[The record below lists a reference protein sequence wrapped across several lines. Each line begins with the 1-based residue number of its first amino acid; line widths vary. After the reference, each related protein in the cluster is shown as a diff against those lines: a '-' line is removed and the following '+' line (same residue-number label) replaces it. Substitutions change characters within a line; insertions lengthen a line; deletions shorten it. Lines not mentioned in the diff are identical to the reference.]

1 MCNTSAKLKLKKT
14 GKVLYPVEACMN
26 SSGKS
31 LWSAFSSIKLAVVLL
46 ILIALTSIA
55 GTLLPQHEGAA
66 EFIRSANPVVQSIW
80 YFMGLG
86 DIYRSWWFRLLL
98 SALALNLAS
107 CTLKRLPGVLKIY
120 RAPLKADMQKP
131 FENLPADQTVSFAG
145 SPTEASKK
153 ISGILR
159 KRYSRTEYK
168 ESGNDIFFAAEKG
181 RLSIFGVHMVHASV
195 LLILAGALIGSFL
208 GFQAYVNIPEGSAID
223 TVYLRSTKEPL
234 ELGFT
239 VQCNAFNVEFYET
252 GSPKEYRSE
261 LVFISSNSEPEKR
274 VVRVNHPV
282 AYNGVTFYQA
292 SYGTMPAG
300 MVRLKA
306 ARIDKPGT
314 EKIIEAAPAVKTT
327 LPGGDSTVRILD
339 IRDRFIDKG
348 AAVLLSVDT
357 PREKEITFWIFENP
371 KAVRSRLPAPMA
383 LSRKFDPS
391 AAEPFHFEFVDM
403 ERRYYTGLQANKD
416 PGVPLVWSGF
426 IVMIAGFLVAFFHPH
441 RRMRVRIVPAR
452 GEAVISV
459 TGWSK
464 RNPIG
469 LEREIR
475 AILSEIGRRG

>member
-1 MCNTSAKLKLKKT
+1 MH
-14 GKVLYPVEACMN
+14 
-26 SSGKS
+26 SSDKS

-66 EFIRSANPVVQSIW
+66 QFISGLNPAVQSIW
-80 YFMGLG
+80 RFMGLG
-86 DIYRSWWFRLLL
+86 DLYHSWWFRLLL
-98 SALALNLAS
+98 LALALNLTV
-107 CTLKRLPGVLKIY
+107 CTVKRLPGAIRIY
-120 RAPLKADMQKP
+120 RTPLKADMQKP

-145 SPTEASKK
+145 TATEASKK
-153 ISGILR
+153 VSGILN
-159 KRYSRTEYK
+159 KRYSRTDYK
-168 ESGNDIFFAAEKG
+168 ESGGGLFFAAEKG

-234 ELGFT
+234 NLGFV

-252 GSPKEYRSE
+252 GLPKEYRSE
-261 LVFISSNSEPEKR
+261 LIFISGNSEPEKR

-282 AYNGVTFYQA
+282 VYNGVAFYQA
-292 SYGTMPAG
+292 TYGTMPG
-300 MVRLKA
+300 GEVRLKA
-306 ARIDKPGT
+306 ARIDEPGL
-314 EKIIEAAPAVKTT
+314 EEIFEAAPGVETPLA
-327 LPGGDSTVRILD
+327 GGDGTVRVLD
-339 IRDRFIDKG
+339 VRDRFIDEG

-357 PREKEITFWIFENP
+357 PGEKEIKFWIFENP
-371 KAVRSRLPAPMA
+371 EAVRSRLPAPMA

-391 AAEPFHFEFVDM
+391 AAKPFHFEFVDM

-416 PGVPLVWSGF
+416 PGVPLVWIGF
-426 IVMIAGFLVAFFHPH
+426 IVMIAGFLLAFFHPH
-441 RRMRVRIVPAR
+441 RRMRVKIVTAR
-452 GEAVISV
+452 GEALISI

-469 LEREIR
+469 LEREIQTV
-475 AILSEIGRRG
+475 LSEIARGV